1 MNRHNYMELLK
12 GQIRCKRAIP
22 MIEEEVE
29 GHIDEQ
35 KLDFMAEGMN
45 EKEAEEA
52 AVREMGDPVEVG
64 VQLDRIHRPKMEFRL
79 LGFII
84 GLSVL
89 GLCLQIF
96 VVKIAEISSS
106 ANNVSYQLQ
115 NDFLLSNILL
125 WMGAG
130 FIIMLGI
137 CFCDY
142 TFLGKHIL
150 WIWTAVILGMIGYR
164 MVFGVMVN
172 GVYSKGNLFSC
183 LLVPVYAGVIYYYRG
198 KGNQGLWKSV
208 AILLISACTVLL
220 VLGSS
225 VYWMLFCLIGEILL
239 AATVVKGWFGK
250 DRKRQLAKI
259 LGIMAGIPVA
269 LIILIKISGGEV
281 LADYQKAR
289 VTAYLSFSGESD
301 GYRSHIDTMLKEA
314 AKGIETGKVS
324 YEVNAGSDVWLTDVR
339 NNLMYLFI
347 VRMMG
352 NWQAAVILGVMIFFL
367 ALLFV
372 LVHKQKNYL
381 GYVVELACA
390 LMLLLETIT
399 YIAYNLGYFPVCSV
413 SMPFLSCGG
422 TNMMITYIYMGL
434 FLSVTRNQNIVRVR

>member
-1 MNRHNYMELLK
+1 M
-12 GQIRCKRAIP
+12 GS
-22 MIEEEVE
+22 
-29 GHIDEQ
+29 
-35 KLDFMAEGMN
+35 
-45 EKEAEEA
+45 
-52 AVREMGDPVEVG
+52 EMCTR
-64 VQLDRIHRPKMEFRL
+64 DR
-79 LGFII
+79 
-84 GLSVL
+84 
-89 GLCLQIF
+89 IF

-225 VYWMLFCLIGEILL
+225 VYWMLFLSLI
-239 AATVVKGWFGK
+239 
-250 DRKRQLAKI
+250 
-259 LGIMAGIPVA
+259 
-269 LIILIKISGGEV
+269 
-281 LADYQKAR
+281 
-289 VTAYLSFSGESD
+289 
-301 GYRSHIDTMLKEA
+301 HI
-314 AKGIETGKVS
+314 
-324 YEVNAGSDVWLTDVR
+324 
-339 NNLMYLFI
+339 
-347 VRMMG
+347 
-352 NWQAAVILGVMIFFL
+352 
-367 ALLFV
+367 
-372 LVHKQKNYL
+372 
-381 GYVVELACA
+381 
-390 LMLLLETIT
+390 
-399 YIAYNLGYFPVCSV
+399 
-413 SMPFLSCGG
+413 
-422 TNMMITYIYMGL
+422 
-434 FLSVTRNQNIVRVR
+434 